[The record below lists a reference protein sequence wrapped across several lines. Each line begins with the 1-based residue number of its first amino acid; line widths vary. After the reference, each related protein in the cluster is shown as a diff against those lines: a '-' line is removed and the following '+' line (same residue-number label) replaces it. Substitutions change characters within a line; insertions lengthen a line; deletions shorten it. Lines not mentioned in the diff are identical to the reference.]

1 MDKNTRPNFPKR
13 AIITAGMPYGNKELH
28 FGHIGG
34 VFIPADIFARFLRDR
49 IGKDNVIFVSGTD
62 CYGSTIEASFEAAK
76 KDGFKGEIQDF
87 VLENHLKQKE
97 VLNNYD
103 ISLNLFGASALFE
116 TGKEQTKLSLE
127 VFNTLKEKGYL
138 KLEKTKQFYDEKMST
153 FLNGRQVVGRCP
165 IQGCKSET
173 AYADECS
180 LGHQYN
186 ADELIA
192 PKSVLSGEAPTI
204 KEVDNYYFD
213 LVSFKD
219 DIKHYVE
226 SLKEKDGIRDGL
238 INIMSEFLKDPAIF
252 VKKECKEEVEKLDLP
267 EYKTVV
273 EDNKPSY
280 QLVFSTLEDRAA
292 ATKTLTNAG
301 IRYRTGKTVV
311 PFRISGNAY
320 WGIKIPDSDN
330 LTFWVWPES
339 LWAPIAFTK
348 AYLKSIGKD
357 DNEYKNWWNSS
368 DCKIYQFIG
377 EDNIYF
383 YGIAQTGLWLALQ
396 DGEPSINNQDG
407 KLQLTNLVANHHLLF
422 GKKKASSSSAVK
434 PPKAGELL
442 NYYTKEQLRM
452 HFINASL
459 ADQSVGFEP
468 KSVLNPDAVKNG
480 EFDTVLYEGN
490 LLTNVYNR
498 LVRSCFYTAQK
509 HFDGKMPE
517 GEVSKAVLDKAEE
530 IILTYEKLMYE
541 NKFDKIFELLNIY
554 LRDANKTWAAV
565 SRQAESEQNATLRA
579 NLLVDSLHIVKILA
593 VLFHPFAPNGCDMVI
608 DYLNLSDDVYSWD
621 TIFEKITDRIKVNH
635 EFKFLPPKTDFFT
648 KHESQY

>member
-1 MDKNTRPNFPKR
+1 MSKTNRPNFPKR

-34 VFIPADIFARFLRDR
+34 VFIPADVFARFLRDR

-76 KDGFKGEIQDF
+76 KDGFSGDIKDF
-87 VLENHLKQKE
+87 VLSNHQKQKK
-97 VLNNYD
+97 VLEDYD
-103 ISLNLFGASALFE
+103 ISLNLFAASALFSGGE
-116 TGKEQTKLSLE
+116 EQTKTSYE
-127 VFNTLKEKGYL
+127 VFNTLKQKGYL
-138 KLEKTKQFYDEKMST
+138 KLEKTKQFYDEKLGT

-192 PKSVLSGEAPTI
+192 PKSALSGETPVI
-204 KEVDNYYFD
+204 KEVDNWYFD
-213 LVSFKD
+213 LVSFRKD
-219 DIKHYVE
+219 IIKYTE
-226 SLKEKDGIRDGL
+226 YLKTLPNVREGL
-238 INIMSEFLKDPAIF
+238 TTIMSEFLKDPAIF
-252 VKKECKEEVEKLDLP
+252 VKKECEDEVKALNLP
-267 EYKTVV
+267 KYTTVF

-280 QLVFSTLEDRAA
+280 QLVFETLEDRAEA
-292 ATKTLTNAG
+292 CKQLTNAG

-311 PFRISGNAY
+311 PFRISGNAS

-339 LWAPIAFTK
+339 LWAPISFTK
-348 AYLKSIGKD
+348 AYLKSIGAD
-357 DNEYKNWWNSS
+357 DNEYKNWWNNK
-368 DCKIYQFIG
+368 DCTVYQFIG

-396 DGEPSINNQDG
+396 EKEPSITPDDG
-407 KLQLTNLVANHHLLF
+407 VLQLTRLVANHHLLF
-422 GKKKASSSSAVK
+422 GKKKASSSSAIK

-442 NYYTKEQLRM
+442 NYYTAEQLRM

-459 ADQSVGFEP
+459 SEQSVGFEP
-468 KSVLNPDAVKNG
+468 KSVMNPEAVKNG

-498 LVRSCFYTAQK
+498 LVRSCLYTLQK
-509 HFDGKMPE
+509 HFDNKMPE
-517 GEVSKAVLDKAEE
+517 GKVSDEVLAKAEE
-530 IILTYEKLMYE
+530 VILSYEDLMFH

-554 LRDANKTWAAV
+554 LRDANKAWAAK
-565 SRQAESEQNATLRA
+565 SREADANGDMDLRA
-579 NLLVDSLHIVKILA
+579 QLIIDSLHVVKVLA
-593 VLFHPFAPNGCDMVI
+593 TLFHPFAPKGCDMVLE
-608 DYLNLSDDVYSWD
+608 YLNLSDEIYSWD
-621 TIFEKITDRIKVNH
+621 YIFEAVTERIKPAH

>member
-1 MDKNTRPNFPKR
+1 MSKTNRPNFPKR

-76 KDGFKGEIQDF
+76 KDGFSGDIKDF
-87 VLENHLKQKE
+87 VLSNHQKQKK
-97 VLNNYD
+97 VLEDYD
-103 ISLNLFGASALFE
+103 ISLNLFAASALFSGGE
-116 TGKEQTKLSLE
+116 EQTKTSYE
-127 VFNTLKEKGYL
+127 VFNTLKQKGYL
-138 KLEKTKQFYDEKMST
+138 KLEKTKQFYDEKLGT

-192 PKSVLSGEAPTI
+192 PKSALSGETPVI
-204 KEVDNYYFD
+204 KEVDNWYFD
-213 LVSFKD
+213 LVSFRKD
-219 DIKHYVE
+219 IIKYTE
-226 SLKEKDGIRDGL
+226 YLKTLPNVREGL
-238 INIMSEFLKDPAIF
+238 TTIMSEFLKDPAIF
-252 VKKECKEEVEKLDLP
+252 VKKECEDEVKALNLP
-267 EYKTVV
+267 KYTTVF

-280 QLVFSTLEDRAA
+280 QLVFETLEDRAEA
-292 ATKTLTNAG
+292 CKQLTNAG

-311 PFRISGNAY
+311 PFRISGNAS

-339 LWAPIAFTK
+339 LWAPISFTK
-348 AYLKSIGKD
+348 AYLKSIGAD
-357 DNEYKNWWNSS
+357 DNEYKNWWNNK
-368 DCKIYQFIG
+368 DCTVYQFIG

-396 DGEPSINNQDG
+396 EKEPSITPDDG
-407 KLQLTNLVANHHLLF
+407 VLQLTRLVANHHLLF

-442 NYYTKEQLRM
+442 NYYTAEQLRM

-459 ADQSVGFEP
+459 SEQSVGFEP
-468 KSVLNPDAVKNG
+468 KSVMNPEAVKNG

-498 LVRSCFYTAQK
+498 LVRSCLYTLQK
-509 HFDGKMPE
+509 HFDNKMPE
-517 GEVSKAVLDKAEE
+517 GKVSDEVLVKAEE
-530 IILTYEKLMYE
+530 VILSYEDLMFH

-554 LRDANKTWAAV
+554 LRDANKAWAAK
-565 SRQAESEQNATLRA
+565 SREADANGDMDLRA
-579 NLLVDSLHIVKILA
+579 QLIIDSLHVVKVLA
-593 VLFHPFAPNGCDMVI
+593 TLFHPFAPKGCDMVLE
-608 DYLNLSDDVYSWD
+608 YLNLSDEVYSWD
-621 TIFEKITDRIKVNH
+621 YIFEAVTERIKPAH

>member
-1 MDKNTRPNFPKR
+1 MSKTNRPNFPKR

-34 VFIPADIFARFLRDR
+34 VFIPADIYARFLRDR

-76 KDGFKGEIQDF
+76 NDGFAGDIKDF
-87 VLENHLKQKE
+87 VLSNHQKQKK
-97 VLNNYD
+97 VLEDYD
-103 ISLNLFGASALFE
+103 ISLNLFAASALFSGGE
-116 TGKEQTKLSLE
+116 EQTKTSYE
-127 VFNTLKEKGYL
+127 VFNTLKQKGYL
-138 KLEKTKQFYDEKMST
+138 KLEKTKQFFDEKLGT

-192 PKSVLSGEAPTI
+192 PKSVLSGETPVI
-204 KEVDNYYFD
+204 KEVDNWYFD
-213 LVSFKD
+213 LVSFRKD
-219 DIKHYVE
+219 IIKYTE
-226 SLKEKDGIRDGL
+226 YLKTLPNVREGL
-238 INIMSEFLKDPAIF
+238 TTIMSEFLKDPAIF
-252 VKKECKEEVEKLDLP
+252 VKKEYEDEVKTLNLP
-267 EYKTVV
+267 KYSTIF

-280 QLVFSTLEDRAA
+280 QLVFETLEDRAEA
-292 ATKTLTNAG
+292 CKELTNAG

-311 PFRISGNAY
+311 PFRISGNAS

-339 LWAPIAFTK
+339 LWAPISFTK
-348 AYLKSIGKD
+348 AYLKSIGAD
-357 DNEYKNWWNSS
+357 DNEYKNWWNNK
-368 DCKIYQFIG
+368 DCTVYQFIG

-396 DGEPSINNQDG
+396 EKEPSITPDDG
-407 KLQLTNLVANHHLLF
+407 VLQLTRLVANHHLLF

-442 NYYTKEQLRM
+442 NYYTAEQLRM

-459 ADQSVGFEP
+459 SEQSVGFEP
-468 KSVLNPDAVKNG
+468 KSVMNPEAVKNG

-498 LVRSCFYTAQK
+498 LVRSCLYTLQK
-509 HFDGKMPE
+509 HFDNKMPE
-517 GEVSKAVLDKAEE
+517 GKVSDEVLAKAEE
-530 IILTYEKLMYE
+530 VILNYEELMYL

-554 LRDANKTWAAV
+554 LRDANKAWAAK
-565 SRQAESEQNATLRA
+565 SREADANDDIGLRA
-579 NLLVDSLHIVKILA
+579 QLIIDSLHVVKVLA
-593 VLFHPFAPNGCDMVI
+593 TLFHPFAPKGCDMVLE
-608 DYLNLSDDVYSWD
+608 YLNLSDEVYSWD
-621 TIFEKITDRIKVNH
+621 YIFEAVTERIKPAH

>member
-1 MDKNTRPNFPKR
+1 MSKTNRPNFPKR

-34 VFIPADIFARFLRDR
+34 VFIPADIYARFLRDR

-76 KDGFKGEIQDF
+76 NDGFAGDIKDF
-87 VLENHLKQKE
+87 VLSNHQKQKK
-97 VLNNYD
+97 VLEDYD
-103 ISLNLFGASALFE
+103 ISLNLFAASALFSGGE
-116 TGKEQTKLSLE
+116 EQTKTSYE
-127 VFNTLKEKGYL
+127 VFNTLKQKGYL
-138 KLEKTKQFYDEKMST
+138 KLEKTKQFYDEKLGT

-192 PKSVLSGEAPTI
+192 PKSVLSGETPVI
-204 KEVDNYYFD
+204 KEVDNWYFD
-213 LVSFKD
+213 LVSFRKD
-219 DIKHYVE
+219 IIKYTE
-226 SLKEKDGIRDGL
+226 YLKTLPNVREGL
-238 INIMSEFLKDPAIF
+238 TTIMSEFLKDPAIF
-252 VKKECKEEVEKLDLP
+252 VKKECEDEVKALNLP
-267 EYKTVV
+267 KYSTVF

-280 QLVFSTLEDRAA
+280 QLVFETLEDRAEA
-292 ATKTLTNAG
+292 CKELTNAG

-311 PFRISGNAY
+311 PFRISGNAS
-320 WGIKIPDSDN
+320 WGIKIPESDN

-339 LWAPIAFTK
+339 LWAPISFTK
-348 AYLKSIGKD
+348 AYLKSIGAD
-357 DNEYKNWWNSS
+357 DNEYKNWWNNK
-368 DCKIYQFIG
+368 DCTVYQFIG

-396 DGEPSINNQDG
+396 EKEPSITPDDG
-407 KLQLTNLVANHHLLF
+407 VLQLTRLVANHHLLF

-434 PPKAGELL
+434 PPKAGDLL
-442 NYYTKEQLRM
+442 NYYTAEQLRM

-459 ADQSVGFEP
+459 SEQSVGFEP
-468 KSVLNPDAVKNG
+468 KSVMNPEAVKNG

-498 LVRSCFYTAQK
+498 LVRSCLYTLQK
-509 HFDGKMPE
+509 HFDNKMPE
-517 GEVSKAVLDKAEE
+517 GKVSDEVLAKAEE
-530 IILTYEKLMYE
+530 VILNYEELMYL

-554 LRDANKTWAAV
+554 LRDANKAWAAK
-565 SRQAESEQNATLRA
+565 SREADANDDISLRA
-579 NLLVDSLHIVKILA
+579 QLIIDSLHVVKILA
-593 VLFHPFAPNGCDMVI
+593 TLFHPFAPKGCDMVLE
-608 DYLNLSDDVYSWD
+608 YLNLSDEVYSWD
-621 TIFEKITDRIKVNH
+621 YIFEAVTERIKPAH

>member
-1 MDKNTRPNFPKR
+1 MSKTNRPNFPKR

-34 VFIPADIFARFLRDR
+34 VFIPADIYARFLRDR

-76 KDGFKGEIQDF
+76 NDGFAGDIKDF
-87 VLENHLKQKE
+87 VLSNHQKQKK
-97 VLNNYD
+97 VLEDYD
-103 ISLNLFGASALFE
+103 ISLNLFAASALFSGGE
-116 TGKEQTKLSLE
+116 EQTKTSYE
-127 VFNTLKEKGYL
+127 VFNTLKQKGYL
-138 KLEKTKQFYDEKMST
+138 KLEKTKQFYDEKLGT

-192 PKSVLSGEAPTI
+192 PKSVLSGETPVI
-204 KEVDNYYFD
+204 KEVDNWYFD
-213 LVSFKD
+213 LVSFRKD
-219 DIKHYVE
+219 IIKYTE
-226 SLKEKDGIRDGL
+226 YLKTLPNVREGL
-238 INIMSEFLKDPAIF
+238 TTIMSEFLKDPAIF
-252 VKKECKEEVEKLDLP
+252 VKKECEDEVKALNLP
-267 EYKTVV
+267 KYSTVF

-280 QLVFSTLEDRAA
+280 QLVFETLEDRAEA
-292 ATKTLTNAG
+292 CKELTNAG

-311 PFRISGNAY
+311 PFRISGNAS

-339 LWAPIAFTK
+339 LWAPISFTK
-348 AYLKSIGKD
+348 AYLKSIGAD
-357 DNEYKNWWNSS
+357 DNEYKNWWNNK
-368 DCKIYQFIG
+368 DCTVYQFIG

-396 DGEPSINNQDG
+396 EKEPSITPDDG
-407 KLQLTNLVANHHLLF
+407 VLQLTRLVANHHLLF

-442 NYYTKEQLRM
+442 NYYTAEQLRM

-459 ADQSVGFEP
+459 SEQSVGFEP
-468 KSVLNPDAVKNG
+468 KSVMNPEAVKNG

-498 LVRSCFYTAQK
+498 LVRSCLYTVQK
-509 HFDGKMPE
+509 HFDNKMPE
-517 GEVSKAVLDKAEE
+517 GKVSDEVLAKAEE
-530 IILTYEKLMYE
+530 VILNYEELMYL

-554 LRDANKTWAAV
+554 LRDANKAWAAK
-565 SRQAESEQNATLRA
+565 SREADANDDIGLRA
-579 NLLVDSLHIVKILA
+579 QLIIDSLHVVKVLA
-593 VLFHPFAPNGCDMVI
+593 TLFHPFAPKGCDMVLE
-608 DYLNLSDDVYSWD
+608 YLNLSDEVYSWD
-621 TIFEKITDRIKVNH
+621 YIFEAVTERIKPAH

>member
-1 MDKNTRPNFPKR
+1 MSNKNRPNFPKR

-34 VFIPADIFARFLRDR
+34 VFIPADIYARFLRDR

-76 KDGFKGEIQDF
+76 NDGFEGDIKDF
-87 VLENHLKQKE
+87 VLSNHQKQKK
-97 VLNNYD
+97 VLEDYD
-103 ISLNLFGASALFE
+103 ISLNLFAASALFE
-116 TGKEQTKLSLE
+116 GGEEQTKMSE
-127 VFNTLKEKGYL
+127 FVFNTLKEKGYL
-138 KLEKTKQFYDEKMST
+138 KLEKTKQFYDEKLGT

-192 PKSVLSGEAPTI
+192 PKSALSGETPVI
-204 KEVDNYYFD
+204 KEVDNWYFD
-213 LVSFKD
+213 LVSFRE
-219 DIKHYVE
+219 DIVKYTE
-226 SLKEKDGIRDGL
+226 YLKTLPNVREGL
-238 INIMSEFLKDPAIF
+238 TTIMSEFLKAPAIF
-252 VKKECKEEVEKLDLP
+252 VKKECEEEVKALNLP
-267 EYKTVV
+267 SYTTIF

-280 QLVFSTLEDRAA
+280 QLVFETLEDRAA
-292 ATKTLTNAG
+292 ACKELTNAG

-311 PFRISGNAY
+311 PFRISGNAS
-320 WGIKIPDSDN
+320 WGIKIPDSEN

-339 LWAPIAFTK
+339 LWAPISFTK
-348 AYLKSIGKD
+348 AYLKSKGAD
-357 DNEYKNWWNSS
+357 ENEYKNWWNNK
-368 DCKIYQFIG
+368 DCTVYQFIG

-396 DGEPSINNQDG
+396 EKEPSITPDDG
-407 KLQLTNLVANHHLLF
+407 VLQLTRLVANHHLLF
-422 GKKKASSSSAVK
+422 GKKKASSSSAIK

-442 NYYTKEQLRM
+442 NYYTAEQLRM

-459 ADQSVGFEP
+459 SEQSVGFEP
-468 KSVLNPDAVKNG
+468 KSVMNPEAVKNG

-498 LVRSCFYTAQK
+498 LVRSCLYTVQK
-509 HFDGKMPE
+509 HFDNKMPE
-517 GEVSKAVLDKAEE
+517 GKVSDDVLAKAEE
-530 IILTYEKLMYE
+530 VILNYEELMYL

-554 LRDANKTWAAV
+554 LRDANKAWAAK
-565 SRQAESEQNATLRA
+565 SREADANDDMSLRA
-579 NLLVDSLHIVKILA
+579 QLIIDSLHVVKVLA
-593 VLFHPFAPNGCDMVI
+593 TLFHPFAPKGCDMVLE
-608 DYLNLSDDVYSWD
+608 YLNLNDEVYSWEY
-621 TIFEKITDRIKVNH
+621 IFEAVTERIKFGH